1 MRIDA
6 GRLLLLL
13 LWTMVMMLKMMMMMM
28 MMMDVY
34 MQGKATIDVLNAQK
48 YTAMMCGLVTCK
60 ASVTEL
66 LVQRGQ

>member
-1 MRIDA
+1 VRIDA